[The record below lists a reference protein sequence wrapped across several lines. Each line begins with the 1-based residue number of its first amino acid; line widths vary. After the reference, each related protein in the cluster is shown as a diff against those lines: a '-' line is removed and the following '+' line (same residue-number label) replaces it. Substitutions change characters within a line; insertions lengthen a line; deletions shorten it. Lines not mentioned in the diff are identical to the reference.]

1 MTRLCVLSS
10 VICLLLASCA
20 KPPTADHAAMSATNE
35 AVRVCREYNAVI
47 ERAELI
53 QYASLPATERTFA
66 LMHRETMSMIKS
78 TWGKDECTPG
88 TNQWDAWAA
97 YYAGHAEEVDSV
109 VGLFRTL
116 GIAAAAGWAIDNLTS
131 AMAGTTI
138 TVNGDENAISRWPP
152 TTPPAST
159 RPPPATPATTTP
171 NGRRWRK
178 TPWPTATDAQRR
190 PALPTE
196 VYAHD

>member
-138 TVNGDENAISRWPP
+138 TVNGDENAISEV
-152 TTPPAST
+152 ASDYST
-159 RPPPATPATTTP
+159 RQYQ
-171 NGRRWRK
+171 
-178 TPWPTATDAQRR
+178 TATDSTGDNNAQRA
-190 PALPTE
+190 PVEKDPLANCEGCSAETCLANGGICP
-196 VYAHD
+196 

>member
-1 MTRLCVLSS
+1 MTRFCLLSS
-10 VICLLLASCA
+10 VFCLLLASCA
-20 KPPTADHAAMSATNE
+20 QPPTADHAAMTATND

-47 ERAELI
+47 ERAELT

-116 GIAAAAGWAIDNLTS
+116 GLAGAAIVVADNITD
-131 AMAGTTI
+131 AMSGTTL
-138 TVNGDENAISRWPP
+138 TVNGDSNQISEV
-152 TTPPAST
+152 ASDYSS
-159 RPPPATPATTTP
+159 RQYQ
-171 NGRRWRK
+171 
-178 TPWPTATDAQRR
+178 TATGDTGDNNAQRA
-190 PALPTE
+190 PVEKDPLANCEGCSAETCLANGGICP
-196 VYAHD
+196 